1 MGHLFPKSLIS
12 QVQSLLPHLHPT
24 SSPFLNLFTVVSAY
38 HVPPHVHVPPI
49 AFPPSLGVGFGHVLR
64 IPPPPPLGVG
74 CVRVPPACGQTGG
87 GEGQSRLARMHTR
100 ACPIDWGNM
109 RLPLHTSITS

>member
-12 QVQSLLPHLHPT
+12 QVQSLLPHLHQT

-49 AFPPSLGVGFGHVLR
+49 AFPPSLGRGFGHVFR
-64 IPPPPPLGVG
+64 IPPPPPSRG
-74 CVRVPPACGQTGG
+74 RVCAYPSGLWVEGG
-87 GEGQSRLARMHTR
+87 GERGS
-100 ACPIDWGNM
+100 PV
-109 RLPLHTSITS
+109 

>member
-12 QVQSLLPHLHPT
+12 QVQSLLPHLHQT
-24 SSPFLNLFTVVSAY
+24 SSAFLNLFTVVSAY

-49 AFPPSLGVGFGHVLR
+49 AFPPS
-64 IPPPPPLGVG
+64 IPPSPPSRG
-74 CVRVPPACGQTGG
+74 RVCAYPAGLRVEGG
-87 GEGQSRLARMHTR
+87 GEGQSCLARMHTR

-109 RLPLHTSITS
+109 RLPLHTSIPS

>member
-64 IPPPPPLGVG
+64 IPPSPPSRG
-74 CVRVPPACGQTGG
+74 RVCAYPAGLRVEGG
-87 GEGQSRLARMHTR
+87 GEGQSCLARMHTR

>member
-49 AFPPSLGVGFGHVLR
+49 AFPPSLGVGFGHVFR
-64 IPPPPPLGVG
+64 IPPSPPSRG
-74 CVRVPPACGQTGG
+74 RVYACPSGLRSEGG
-87 GEGQSRLARMHTR
+87 GRGAVPFSPHAH
-100 ACPIDWGNM
+100 
-109 RLPLHTSITS
+109 